1 MDWMKNLLAVLG
13 MAYGL
18 LGLMSL
24 ISLVLVLVANP
35 YAPSMLEATENL
47 ALVVLGG
54 TMGLSKELA
63 DIRKSGVEKG

>member
-1 MDWMKNLLAVLG
+1 

-54 TMGLSKELA
+54 TMGLSKELV